1 MTMKFHSAVARA
13 LKDNGVDT
21 MFGLIGDANL
31 FMLDSFVRENRGNF
45 VAAAHEAGATL
56 MGLGYSAIS
65 GKTGVVTVTHG
76 PALSNTMTAL
86 VEGVKASLPLVLIC
100 GDTAVEDRD
109 HPQKIDQREF
119 VLTTGAG
126 FEPLRSPRTLAED
139 LATAFRRS
147 AVERRPIALNVP
159 VDFQWLDVEYQPAPH
174 EVPERSGFTV
184 SGPDLDAAAGI
195 VAAAQRPIILAG
207 RGAIAPAARMALLRL
222 ADRTGALVATSLK
235 GKDLF
240 RGLPY
245 DLGIFGTLSSPQTL
259 DAIMASDCV
268 IAFGAS
274 LNRFTTDQGSL
285 LRGKRVVNVNAEAG
299 DVAKFARPDACVVGD
314 PAAVAEAIVRML
326 DEAEIPSSGHR
337 AGWLANT
344 SGIQPTEPPAKP
356 HRQGTVDFPR
366 ALRRLDEMVPD
377 DRVVVTDAGRFA
389 YETWKT
395 VKTPDPRHYVLTM
408 NSGSIG
414 LGLPYAI
421 GASVAAKDRPVLLIT
436 GDGGFMH
443 GGLAEFNT
451 AVRSKCDLI
460 IVVFNDGSYGSE
472 HVQFRDRGM
481 DPGLAIMQWP
491 ELAPVA
497 EALGGT
503 GVTVRSMEELE
514 AAALAIQR
522 RKGPILIDVK
532 IDPDGMPPRS

>member
-1 MTMKFHSAVARA
+1 MKFYSAVAKA

-21 MFGLIGDANL
+21 MFGLLGDANL
-31 FMLDSFVRENRGNF
+31 FMVDSFVRENGGNF

-56 MGLGYSAIS
+56 MALGYSAIS
-65 GKTGVVTVTHG
+65 GKTGVATVTHG

-86 VEGVKASLPLVLIC
+86 VEGVKASLPLVLVC
-100 GDTAVEDRD
+100 GDTAAGDLD

-119 VLTTGAG
+119 VITTGAG
-126 FEPLRSPRTLAED
+126 FEQLRTPKTLAED
-139 LATAFRRS
+139 LATAFRRA
-147 AVERRPIALNVP
+147 AVERRPIALNVS
-159 VDFQWLDVEYQPAPH
+159 VDLQWLDVEYRPAPH
-174 EVPERSGFTV
+174 QVPERSGFML
-184 SGPDLDAAAGI
+184 SGPDLDDAAGI

-207 RGAIAPAARMALLRL
+207 RGAIAPAARLALLRL

-245 DLGIFGTLSSPQTL
+245 DLGIFGTLSGPQTL
-259 DAIMASDCV
+259 DAIRESDCL

-285 LRGKRVVNVNAEAG
+285 LRGKRVVSVNAEAG
-299 DVAKFARPDACVVGD
+299 DISKFARPDACVVGD
-314 PAAVAEAIVRML
+314 PALVAEAILQLL
-326 DEAEIPSSGHR
+326 DEAEIPSSGYR
-337 AGWLANT
+337 EEWLANT
-344 SGIQPTEPPAKP
+344 GGIKPTELPAKP

-377 DRVVVTDAGRFA
+377 DRVVVTDAGRFV

-395 VKTPDPRHYVLTM
+395 VKTPDPRDYVLTM

-414 LGLPYAI
+414 LGLSYAI
-421 GASVAAKDRPVLLIT
+421 GASLAARDRPVFLIT

-451 AVRSKCDLI
+451 AVRSRCDLI

-472 HVQFRDRGM
+472 HAQFRDRDM
-481 DPGLAIMQWP
+481 DPGLSKMEWP

-497 EALGGT
+497 QALGGT

-532 IDPDGMPPRS
+532 IDPDGMPPKS